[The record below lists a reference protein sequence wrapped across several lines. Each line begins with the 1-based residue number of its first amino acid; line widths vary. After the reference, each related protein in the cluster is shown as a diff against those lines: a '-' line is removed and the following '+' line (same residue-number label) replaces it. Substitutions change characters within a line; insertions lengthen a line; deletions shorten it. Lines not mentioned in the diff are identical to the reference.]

1 MTRPGSV
8 NGMRIFSIIWFGQLI
23 STLGSGLTGFALGV
37 WIYEQTGSATLFALN
52 MLAFTLPSLLVSPL
66 AGALVDRW
74 DRRWIMILSDSGAA
88 LTTLAVLLL
97 VLGNRLQVW
106 QVYVVTAIGSALNSF
121 QWPAYSAATTMLVP
135 KEHLG
140 RAGGM
145 VQIGEA
151 ISQLI
156 SPAMA
161 GTLYVTSGLRGV
173 AMIDFATFLFAVSTL
188 FLVSIPQPE
197 VSLEGRA
204 GKGSLRQEIIFG
216 WQYIAARPG
225 LLGLLLV
232 FASFNFLSGLANPL
246 IAPMVLDMTSP
257 QTFGFLASLVGLGM
271 LAGTLVMSVW
281 GGPRR
286 RIHGVLAFLAA
297 SGLFMALFGLTSLI
311 PVMAVAAFGL
321 MFVLPIINGSSQAI
335 WQSKVA
341 ADVQGRVFSVRR
353 MIAFSISPIAYAL
366 AGPLA
371 DKVFTPFFMP
381 GGALA
386 GSIGQIIGV
395 GPGRGIGFLFIVMG
409 LLCSLVSLS
418 AYLSPRVRNLEDE
431 IPDAIVVEALR
442 PAGDPVV
449 PSLAD

>member
-1 MTRPGSV
+1 MTRPRTV
-8 NGMRIFSIIWFGQLI
+8 YGMRIFSIIWFGQLI

-52 MLAFTLPSLLVSPL
+52 MLAYALPSLLVSPL

-74 DRRWIMILSDSGAA
+74 DRRWVMILSDSGAA
-88 LTTLAVLLL
+88 LTTMTVLLL
-97 VLGNRLQVW
+97 VLGGNLQVW
-106 QVYVVTAIGSALNSF
+106 QVYLVTAIGAALNSF

-151 ISQLI
+151 ISQLV
-156 SPAMA
+156 SPAVA
-161 GTLYVTSGLRGV
+161 GALYVVSGLRGV
-173 AMIDFATFLFAVSTL
+173 TLIDFATFLFAVTTL
-188 FLVSIPQPE
+188 LLVRIPQPE
-197 VSLEGRA
+197 VSQEGRA
-204 GKGSLRQEIIFG
+204 GKGPLRQEIVYG
-216 WQYIAARPG
+216 WKYIAARPG

-232 FASFNFLSGLANPL
+232 FAGFNFLSGLANPL

-271 LAGTLVMSVW
+271 LAGTLVMSIW

-286 RIHGVLAFLAA
+286 RIHGVLAYLVV
-297 SGLFMALFGLTSLI
+297 SGLFLAMFGVTSSI
-311 PVMAVAAFGL
+311 PVMAVAGFGL
-321 MFVLPIINGSSQAI
+321 MFVMPIINGSSQAI

-341 ADVQGRVFSVRR
+341 PDVQGRVFSVRR
-353 MIAFSISPIAYAL
+353 MIAQSISPVAYAL

-371 DKVFTPFFMP
+371 DRVFKPLLMP
-381 GGALA
+381 DGALA
-386 GSIGQIIGV
+386 GSVGRIIGV
-395 GPGRGIGFLFIVMG
+395 GPGRGIGLLFIVMG
-409 LLCSLVSLS
+409 LLSSLVSLS

-431 IPDAIVVEALR
+431 IPDASVVEAVR
-442 PAGDPVV
+442 PTGEPV